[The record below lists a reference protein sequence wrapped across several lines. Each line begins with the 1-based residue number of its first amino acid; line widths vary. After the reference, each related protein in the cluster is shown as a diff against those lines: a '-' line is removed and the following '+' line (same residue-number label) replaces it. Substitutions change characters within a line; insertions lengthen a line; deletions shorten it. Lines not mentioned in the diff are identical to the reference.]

1 MGRCYE
7 NYVYYTNKSNDEAAN
22 ERRYSCEIDRLKI
35 LKQQQIN
42 EINRINSELRKEENA
57 LSELNKAI
65 SNTES
70 DLRKAIN
77 NISDET
83 SSVSSNFTNMV
94 VCSSTSAMNL
104 SSIFGT
110 EFSNEATKLKQMLE
124 DLVSKKE
131 VLNKAINQKN
141 SDLKTLNSNLSNT
154 ESEITKNTTFMN
166 EANRLKRSY
175 ASTADDYYRR
185 YRNGEDDPV
194 LAT

>member
-1 MGRCYE
+1 
-7 NYVYYTNKSNDEAAN
+7 
-22 ERRYSCEIDRLKI
+22 
-35 LKQQQIN
+35 
-42 EINRINSELRKEENA
+42 
-57 LSELNKAI
+57 
-65 SNTES
+65 
-70 DLRKAIN
+70 
-77 NISDET
+77 
-83 SSVSSNFTNMV
+83 MV
-94 VCSSTSAMNL
+94 VCSNTSAMNL
-104 SSIFGT
+104 STVFGT

-185 YRNGEDDPV
+185 YRNGEDNPV